1 VHLQL
6 APFMRQP
13 APADNIYEL
22 LSPVWWVMEGKPIS
36 SYPISTFWPQLVG
49 YARHN
54 GRVPVDG
61 ITALC
66 ALVLLSLLFFV
77 LW

>member
-1 VHLQL
+1 M
-6 APFMRQP
+6 APFMQQP

-22 LSPVWWVMEGKPIS
+22 LSPVWWVLDDKPLS
-36 SYPISTFWPQLVG
+36 SYPMGSFFGQLIA
-49 YARHN
+49 YARTN
-54 GRVPVDG
+54 GKAPFAG

-66 ALVLLSLLFFV
+66 ALVLLSLVFFV

>member
-1 VHLQL
+1 
-6 APFMRQP
+6 MRQP

-22 LSPVWWVMEGKPIS
+22 MDPVWWVMDGKSLS
-36 SYPISTFWPQLVG
+36 SYPLGPWVGELVN

-54 GRVPVDG
+54 GKAPIAG

-66 ALVLLSLLFFV
+66 ALVLLSLVFFV